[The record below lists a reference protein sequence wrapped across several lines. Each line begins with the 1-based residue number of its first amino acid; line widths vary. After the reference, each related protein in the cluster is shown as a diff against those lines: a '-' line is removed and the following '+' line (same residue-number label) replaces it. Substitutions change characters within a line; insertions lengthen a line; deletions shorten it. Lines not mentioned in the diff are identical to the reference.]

1 VGETRRR
8 YRHLPARRV
17 FQPGAGYALKEERY
31 NALEAI
37 GLAWLS
43 RAGSGSGIVTWRRCR
58 VSKREIG
65 CRAAGASHGQEVPQE
80 LMRETIRSTGRTPA
94 QRSTTYALLRVFGGE
109 SEALQQAFASSL
121 HGGMS

>member
-17 FQPGAGYALKEERY
+17 FQPVAGYAPKEEAY

-43 RAGSGSGIVTWRRCR
+43 RAGSGSEIVTWRRCW

-80 LMRETIRSTGRTPA
+80 LSGRPSARSAGPQPSAARPTSYCG
-94 QRSTTYALLRVFGGE
+94 Y
-109 SEALQQAFASSL
+109 SEANQRFRSRHSQVLF
-121 HGGMS
+121 MEV